1 MANLQKPT
9 LHRSLSCHKPW
20 EVRSDGQS
28 SACNHNFFM
37 SPKAAKKSESSP
49 ITNKTLCVSCWD
61 KQLTD
66 LSAEKITK
74 MILEGTFFPENIQ
87 CHILAKPW
95 KIKFWCGNCISSH
108 TRNAFGKQFKLI
120 HGQKT
125 NKHFVD
131 IEAAG
136 WPDQSPEQEKD
147 VSTCTLCWAGYPWN
161 LSGQGISVPPQKHR
175 EDRWVNSDSSGLFIL
190 CATRSH
196 VSNWCHL
203 YLCPNVGSNRHLSS
217 ISEDR

>member
-1 MANLQKPT
+1 MSGPYLANLQKPT

-87 CHILAKPW
+87 CNILAKPW

-125 NKHFVD
+125 NKHFFWSCWMTWS
-131 IEAAG
+131 EPWTRERCFYMHSLLG
-136 WPDQSPEQEKD
+136 WLSLKSVRPRYFCPTSETQGGQMGELRQQ
-147 VSTCTLCWAGYPWN
+147 WFIYP
-161 LSGQGISVPPQKHR
+161 V
-175 EDRWVNSDSSGLFIL
+175 
-190 CATRSH
+190 
-196 VSNWCHL
+196 CHKES
-203 YLCPNVGSNRHLSS
+203 C
-217 ISEDR
+217 

>member
-1 MANLQKPT
+1 MSGPYLANLQKPT

-87 CHILAKPW
+87 CNILAKPW

-125 NKHFVD
+125 NKHFFLKLLDDLIRALNKRKMFLHALFVGLVILEICQAKVFLSHLRNTGRTD
-131 IEAAG
+131 G
-136 WPDQSPEQEKD
+136 WTQTA
-147 VSTCTLCWAGYPWN
+147 VVY
-161 LSGQGISVPPQKHR
+161 LSCVPQGVMLVTGAISIYVQM
-175 EDRWVNSDSSGLFIL
+175 
-190 CATRSH
+190 
-196 VSNWCHL
+196 
-203 YLCPNVGSNRHLSS
+203 
-217 ISEDR
+217 